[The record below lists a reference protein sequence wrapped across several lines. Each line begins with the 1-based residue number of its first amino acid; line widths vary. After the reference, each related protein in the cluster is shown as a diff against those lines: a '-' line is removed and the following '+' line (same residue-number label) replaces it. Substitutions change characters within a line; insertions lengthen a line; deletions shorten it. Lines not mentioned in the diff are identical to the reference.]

1 MSLFFNNSLKI
12 INELNVKGG
21 ASADDE
27 TTKDDNDLPPE
38 DDNTS
43 DNNDLPPEDT
53 DELPEDDEGADGG
66 SSDDDSTDDGD
77 MENFDDD
84 KIKTLSDMEDTIFSS
99 LSPEQKTIK
108 VLELKG
114 TFVTLFN
121 SCDDILEKIELIPK
135 DNGVIDT
142 FEKITDTLIKL
153 KTYIE
158 FYLSKT
164 FDTKSYLE
172 NEVVLQKYTT
182 IFNAVKEVFKEISKR
197 K

>member
-1 MSLFFNNSLKI
+1 
-12 INELNVKGG
+12 
-21 ASADDE
+21 
-27 TTKDDNDLPPE
+27 
-38 DDNTS
+38 
-43 DNNDLPPEDT
+43 
-53 DELPEDDEGADGG
+53 
-66 SSDDDSTDDGD
+66 